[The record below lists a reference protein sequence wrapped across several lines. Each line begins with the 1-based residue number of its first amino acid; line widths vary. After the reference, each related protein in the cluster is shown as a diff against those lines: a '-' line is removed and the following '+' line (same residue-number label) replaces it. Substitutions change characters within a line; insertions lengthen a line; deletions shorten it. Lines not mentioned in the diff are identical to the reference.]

1 MGRSRLQGIGL
12 GINPLGPQA
21 LGWRKPGMWK
31 TIIPMI
37 VWSLLVVCVA
47 GGATSQTLNRVVLYN
62 RSHYS
67 VHIIAYD
74 PTCRI
79 RVYQGL
85 LAEGSSIVVRV
96 CAGNRQVGSLIVYD
110 VHGRKLKFSKL
121 LDGSQVSVRFRNLSN
136 R

>member
-1 MGRSRLQGIGL
+1 
-12 GINPLGPQA
+12 
-21 LGWRKPGMWK
+21 
-31 TIIPMI
+31 MI

-47 GGATSQTLNRVVLYN
+47 GDATSQTLNRVVLNN

-67 VHIIAYD
+67 VYIIAYD

-85 LAEGSSIVVRV
+85 LAEGSSIIVRV
-96 CAGNRQVGSLIVYD
+96 CASGRRLGRLIVYD
-110 VHGRKLKFSKL
+110 VNGRKLRFSKL
-121 LDGSQVSVRFRNLSN
+121 LDGSQVSIRFRNLSD

>member
-1 MGRSRLQGIGL
+1 
-12 GINPLGPQA
+12 
-21 LGWRKPGMWK
+21 MWK
-31 TIIPMI
+31 TIFPMI

-79 RVYQGL
+79 RVYEGL
-85 LAEGSSIVVRV
+85 LAEGSSVSVRV
-96 CAGNRQVGSLIVYD
+96 CASGRRLGRLIVYD
-110 VHGRKLKFSKL
+110 VNGRSLRFSKI

>member
-1 MGRSRLQGIGL
+1 
-12 GINPLGPQA
+12 
-21 LGWRKPGMWK
+21 MWK
-31 TIIPMI
+31 TIFPMI

-67 VHIIAYD
+67 VRIIAYD

-85 LAEGSSIVVRV
+85 LAEGSSIIVRV
-96 CAGNRQVGSLIVYD
+96 CASNRQVGSLIVYD

>member
-1 MGRSRLQGIGL
+1 
-12 GINPLGPQA
+12 
-21 LGWRKPGMWK
+21 MWK
-31 TIIPMI
+31 TIFPMI
-37 VWSLLVVCVA
+37 VWSLLVVCVV
-47 GGATSQTLNRVVLYN
+47 GGATSQTLNRVVLNN

-85 LAEGSSIVVRV
+85 LVEGSSIIVRV
-96 CAGNRQVGSLIVYD
+96 CASGRRLGSLIVYD
-110 VHGRKLKFSKL
+110 VSGRGLKFSKL
-121 LDGSQVSVRFRNLSN
+121 LDGSQVSVRFRNQYN